1 MSAFRNYHLQGKKNT
16 NPNLK
21 QFLQQ
26 LNNIKILT
34 YTADKIIEKLFMAAF
49 ALEQA

>member
-26 LNNIKILT
+26 LNIKILT